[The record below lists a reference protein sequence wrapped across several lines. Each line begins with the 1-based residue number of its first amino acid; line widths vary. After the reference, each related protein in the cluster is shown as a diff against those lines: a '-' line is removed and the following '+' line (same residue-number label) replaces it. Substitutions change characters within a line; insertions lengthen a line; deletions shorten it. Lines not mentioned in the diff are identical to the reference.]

1 MNDIQVKI
9 PVARLARLVA
19 KAVRLSR
26 NGFTKEERQS
36 LGADLLDIAAQLLED
51 ALD

>member
-1 MNDIQVKI
+1 MNDVQIKV
-9 PVARLARLVA
+9 PVARLVRLVA

-26 NGFTKEERQS
+26 NGFTKAERQA
-36 LGADLLDIAAQLLED
+36 LGADMLEIAAQLLEE